1 MYIQTKNSNLYWYSE
16 KESLLLY
23 NPNVNKGDYK
33 NRKDAF
39 LKSNGLM
46 DDYYP
51 DFITNYDPNYL
62 KVNLA
67 NLRMLIIE
75 VTDLCNLSCEYCGYG
90 KLYNN
95 YDKRIGKKQSF
106 ENVKLMIDYLSNLW
120 KSSLNVSYNNEI
132 GISFYGGEPLI
143 AIDLIK
149 EIISYI
155 ESLNFTSLTFSYYM
169 TTNSYLLDK
178 YMDYLVDK
186 NFHLLL
192 SLDGDKENNSYR
204 VTRDNASSF
213 EKVYA
218 NIIGLYKKYPAFFE
232 TNVGFNSVLH
242 NRNSVLQVSSFIKNN
257 FNKIP
262 TVAELNSN
270 GIAEDKRNE
279 FFSMYKNRFQDAESL
294 GQCENLGQDM
304 LLMDSSVMSFSFF
317 IDAFTSNTYM
327 GYADLFVDKKKQRYI
342 PTGTCQPLKRK
353 IFLTV
358 NNKILSCERIGQLY
372 SLGKIENGEVRIDF
386 NAICDFYSNMY
397 KSIVEQCKQCVLWNN
412 CTLCVY
418 FILDDKGRRI
428 CNRFLSKKKAGEYF
442 SEYLSM
448 AENQTFLFKKII
460 DRMDR
465 Y

>member
-218 NIIGLYKKYPAFFE
+218 NIIGLYKKYFLKQMWGLIQFCITGIPFYKFQ
-232 TNVGFNSVLH
+232 VL
-242 NRNSVLQVSSFIKNN
+242 
-257 FNKIP
+257 
-262 TVAELNSN
+262 
-270 GIAEDKRNE
+270 
-279 FFSMYKNRFQDAESL
+279 
-294 GQCENLGQDM
+294 
-304 LLMDSSVMSFSFF
+304 
-317 IDAFTSNTYM
+317 
-327 GYADLFVDKKKQRYI
+327 
-342 PTGTCQPLKRK
+342 
-353 IFLTV
+353 
-358 NNKILSCERIGQLY
+358 
-372 SLGKIENGEVRIDF
+372 
-386 NAICDFYSNMY
+386 
-397 KSIVEQCKQCVLWNN
+397 
-412 CTLCVY
+412 
-418 FILDDKGRRI
+418 
-428 CNRFLSKKKAGEYF
+428 
-442 SEYLSM
+442 
-448 AENQTFLFKKII
+448 
-460 DRMDR
+460 
-465 Y
+465 